1 MTSLAAVPESLAVRH
16 AFRNVVGTMVEQ
28 YGNMRKQSA
37 SSTDQG
43 VRMNISRTQVAT
55 SAKSTGVDN
64 TDLHGRWLL
73 LARMV
78 WIIVV
83 LLALGLFVASI
94 PSYFAYLHV
103 LSGQPVTDIGAQLA
117 RQDVQQLQ
125 AVGLSI
131 DFYAWYNV
139 ILNSI
144 FVVSFSLVGIVLFL
158 RKSEN
163 RMALF
168 ASFTLVIFSI
178 DQILNMLQTLPPAWN
193 AAIMGVNLLG
203 SLSLSLFFLLFPNG
217 RFVPNWIRWL
227 AVVQV
232 IYWTVNSFIPSSAP
246 PVVEVL
252 NTVLFLMLAGSL
264 VVVQIY
270 RYRRLSSALER
281 RQTKWVVFGT
291 SLGLGGYLIGILVVF
306 GLLRE
311 VLHVNV
317 VLFIICYTL
326 LDGLL
331 LLFPISIGVAILRS
345 RLWDIDTLIN
355 RALVYGSLTALLA
368 LLYFGLIVALQAL
381 FQGMFH
387 QNNAVAIVVS
397 TLVIARLVQPLRHR
411 IQQIIDRRFY
421 RRKYDVARTLAAF
434 SATLRQEVDLDQLRE
449 HLITVVQ
456 ETMQPAQVS
465 LWLRRPEHDGKQR
478 APWRATPP
486 VSSEGR

>member
-1 MTSLAAVPESLAVRH
+1 M
-16 AFRNVVGTMVEQ
+16 
-28 YGNMRKQSA
+28 
-37 SSTDQG
+37 
-43 VRMNISRTQVAT
+43 
-55 SAKSTGVDN
+55 
-64 TDLHGRWLL
+64 
-73 LARMV
+73 
-78 WIIVV
+78 
-83 LLALGLFVASI
+83 
-94 PSYFAYLHV
+94 
-103 LSGQPVTDIGAQLA
+103 
-117 RQDVQQLQ
+117 
-125 AVGLSI
+125 
-131 DFYAWYNV
+131 
-139 ILNSI
+139 
-144 FVVSFSLVGIVLFL
+144 
-158 RKSEN
+158 
-163 RMALF
+163 
-168 ASFTLVIFSI
+168 
-178 DQILNMLQTLPPAWN
+178 
-193 AAIMGVNLLG
+193 
-203 SLSLSLFFLLFPNG
+203 
-217 RFVPNWIRWL
+217 
-227 AVVQV
+227 QV

-246 PVVEVL
+246 PVVVVL

-291 SLGLGGYLIGILVVF
+291 SLGFGGYLIGILVVF

-411 IQQIIDRRFY
+411 IQQSIDRRFY

-449 HLITVVQ
+449 QLVAVVQ
-456 ETMQPAQVS
+456 ETMQPSQVA
-465 LWLRRPEHDGKQR
+465 LWLRPSGPARKPTIP
-478 APWRATPP
+478 A
-486 VSSEGR
+486 